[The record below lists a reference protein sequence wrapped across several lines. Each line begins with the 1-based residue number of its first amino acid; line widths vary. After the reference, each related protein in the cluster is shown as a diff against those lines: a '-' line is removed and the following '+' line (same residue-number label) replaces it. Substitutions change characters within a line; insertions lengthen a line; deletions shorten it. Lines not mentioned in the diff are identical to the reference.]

1 MLIAQGGRRADRSL
15 LHLLRGG
22 ELLPTLD
29 YVTTHDLL
37 RLKLDRVCLGLH
49 ELRWEQVIMRIKG
62 GQTNIWFWIW
72 A

>member
-49 ELRWEQVIMRIKG
+49 ELR
-62 GQTNIWFWIW
+62 
-72 A
+72 